1 MRKTTNTGHFHE
13 WASAA
18 SQLGVCLSVCVAVEW
33 NGFPSPFSSL
43 SDENRITR
51 RWRTTASR
59 WYLWCIHSLLA
70 GLCASPWSFGLLFHA
85 DIAARV
91 LPFVLSMRPPHFRQC
106 TYPASLYP
114 HVDALVV
121 PTCKSSDPQNGQ
133 GKGRTVDG
141 ANTAPSTLCSGFMRP
156 PSGLCSSSWCSL
168 NSYSRRFSVWLVGPC
183 FNAFGRPSRPDL
195 KDVHDFDAPFVCEL
209 LIHRVDPRHIGADNF
224 QRRFLAPLKFLDM
237 SFALFRWRLGNV
249 DCA

>member
-1 MRKTTNTGHFHE
+1 MRYRADVRIAVVAISDVASFYSSVMRKTTNTGHFHE

-156 PSGLCSSSWCSL
+156 PSGLCSSSWCSQEYQPSL
-168 NSYSRRFSVWLVGPC
+168 LATDSPWQRQ
-183 FNAFGRPSRPDL
+183 ATGRG
-195 KDVHDFDAPFVCEL
+195 VFV
-209 LIHRVDPRHIGADNF
+209 P
-224 QRRFLAPLKFLDM
+224 P
-237 SFALFRWRLGNV
+237 W
-249 DCA
+249 